1 MRKISRN
8 NIVYFKHDVLK
19 HPYLIHDVFKEEV
32 TLGKKDNPNEE
43 QEESVPM
50 SKLSFFENVD
60 LLEALDTMSY
70 LISKNHGKV
79 LSSSAQGS
87 KR

>member
-1 MRKISRN
+1 MKKISRN

-19 HPYLIHDVFKEEV
+19 HPYLIHEVYKEEV

-70 LISKNHGKV
+70 LISKNK
-79 LSSSAQGS
+79 
-87 KR
+87 